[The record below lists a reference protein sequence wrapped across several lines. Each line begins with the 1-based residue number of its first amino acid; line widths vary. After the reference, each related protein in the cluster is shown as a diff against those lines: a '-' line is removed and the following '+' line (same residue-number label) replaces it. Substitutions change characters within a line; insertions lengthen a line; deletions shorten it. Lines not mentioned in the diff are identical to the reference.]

1 MFSTVDRTLEAN
13 VETLVL
19 QGSADLQGDG
29 NSLPNTL
36 YGNAGN
42 NLLDGNGGADAM
54 VGGAGN
60 DTYFVDDAN
69 DAVFESAGA
78 GNDTVFAAVHYWLSA
93 NVETLVLQGGA
104 DLQGYGNS
112 DANTLHGNVGNN
124 LLNGNGGADLTQGGA
139 GDDLDFVDNAGDA
152 VAENAGEGNDAVF
165 STVDRTLE
173 ANVETLVLQGSADLQ
188 GYGNGLANTLFGNA
202 GNNILDGKGGADIM
216 LGGAGNDSYFVDD
229 ANDIVFE
236 NAGEGSDTVFA
247 SAHFGLSANVE
258 TLVLEGSADLQG
270 YGNADANTLFGNGGN
285 NLLNGG
291 TGADTMAG
299 GAGNDTYFVDDPG
312 DVAVEDPGE
321 GADAVFASVDYTL
334 AANVETLVLQGA
346 GNLDGTGN
354 ALANNIYGNTGD
366 NTLDGGAGADRL
378 IGNAGNDTFVFNV
391 AEATGDI
398 VIDFSGNG
406 TAGGDSLQFVGYG
419 VGAAFTQNDAT
430 HWQIDFNGGS
440 SHEVITFLNAASIDV
455 SDILFV

>member
-1 MFSTVDRTLEAN
+1 M
-13 VETLVL
+13 L
-19 QGSADLQGDG
+19 Q
-29 NSLPNTL
+29 
-36 YGNAGN
+36 
-42 NLLDGNGGADAM
+42 
-54 VGGAGN
+54 
-60 DTYFVDDAN
+60 
-69 DAVFESAGA
+69 
-78 GNDTVFAAVHYWLSA
+78 
-93 NVETLVLQGGA
+93 
-104 DLQGYGNS
+104 
-112 DANTLHGNVGNN
+112 
-124 LLNGNGGADLTQGGA
+124 
-139 GDDLDFVDNAGDA
+139 
-152 VAENAGEGNDAVF
+152 
-165 STVDRTLE
+165 
-173 ANVETLVLQGSADLQ
+173 
-188 GYGNGLANTLFGNA
+188 
-202 GNNILDGKGGADIM
+202 
-216 LGGAGNDSYFVDD
+216 
-229 ANDIVFE
+229 
-236 NAGEGSDTVFA
+236 
-247 SAHFGLSANVE
+247 
-258 TLVLEGSADLQG
+258 GSADLQG